1 VKEAARVAR
10 FLLIQHAQGC
20 QMVYFQT
27 KIPIL
32 GKFLDGLAMETDGKF
47 WPFGLFYAH
56 SYISWSFG
64 MLGVRLV
71 YFFRFGMLYKEKSGN
86 TAEFLLGYNLKTNAF
101 ISRYSITTNMTWR
114 CLSMR

>member
-47 WPFGLFYAH
+47 WPFGLFYGH
-56 SYISWSFG
+56 F
-64 MLGVRLV
+64 V
-71 YFFRFGMLYKEKSGN
+71 YFMVVWYVWGS
-86 TAEFLLGYNLKTNAF
+86 LGIFFPFWYVVQRK
-101 ISRYSITTNMTWR
+101 IWQH
-114 CLSMR
+114 

>member
-1 VKEAARVAR
+1 
-10 FLLIQHAQGC
+10 
-20 QMVYFQT
+20 MVYFQT

-86 TAEFLLGYNLKTNAF
+86 TEHAETGKNIPNNDKMYQTATK
-101 ISRYSITTNMTWR
+101 
-114 CLSMR
+114 